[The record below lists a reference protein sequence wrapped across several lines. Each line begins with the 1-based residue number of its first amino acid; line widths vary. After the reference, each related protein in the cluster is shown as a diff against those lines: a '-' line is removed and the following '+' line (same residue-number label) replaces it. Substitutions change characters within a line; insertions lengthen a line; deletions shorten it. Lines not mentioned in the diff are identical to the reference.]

1 MEKCGNDSARA
12 GESNASINGPI
23 GLLLTQSLAILFIR
37 AHCIGFFR
45 KLLSHT
51 YPGWDFRSTSSRRWK
66 INKNEEKCGKMYIRI
81 WSMGDGPIGVDFPFW
96 LPFSFST
103 PTCIIPPT
111 VRYPHHT
118 ARPGWGFGNFAKI
131 E

>member
-66 INKNEEKCGKMYIRI
+66 INKNEEKCTFAF
-81 WSMGDGPIGVDFPFW
+81 GVWVMARLVSIFHFGCLFRFPH
-96 LPFSFST
+96 PHASSH
-103 PTCIIPPT
+103 PP
-111 VRYPHHT
+111 
-118 ARPGWGFGNFAKI
+118 
-131 E
+131 

>member
-66 INKNEEKCGKMYIRI
+66 INKNSEKCGKMYIRLGALG
-81 WSMGDGPIGVDFPFW
+81 WPDW
-96 LPFSFST
+96 CRFSILAAFFVFHTHMHHPTHRKVST
-103 PTCIIPPT
+103 PHCPS
-111 VRYPHHT
+111 
-118 ARPGWGFGNFAKI
+118 GLGFRQLCKN
-131 E
+131 